1 MASISAI
8 LLAAGESTRMGQLK
22 ALLPWDGG
30 TLLEYQVRTLAS
42 AGTSEVI
49 VVLGHDAGTIF
60 PYVRSMQVK
69 TAFNPQY
76 RLGKTTSIKTGL
88 GDVSPQAQG
97 VLLLAVDQP
106 RPLNVVRDLIQA
118 HQETATQIT
127 APRYQGHGGHPII
140 FSLALKPELERI
152 TEEKQGV
159 REVMEAHKDGIHWV
173 EVDDPVVR
181 LDINDMESYQR
192 AKALYSG

>member
-8 LLAAGESTRMGQLK
+8 LLTAGESTRMGQLK

-42 AGTSEVI
+42 AGASEVI
-49 VVLGHDAGTIF
+49 VVLGHDAGTIS
-60 PYVRSMQVK
+60 PYVSSMQVK
-69 TAFNPQY
+69 TAFNPLY
-76 RLGKTTSIKTGL
+76 HLGKTTSIKTGL
-88 GDVSPQAQG
+88 RSVSPQAQA

-106 RPLNVVRDLIQA
+106 RPLQIVRDLIQA
-118 HQETATQIT
+118 HLETAALIT

-140 FSLALKPELERI
+140 FSLALKPELESI

-159 REVMEAHKDGIHWV
+159 REVMEAHKDGMHSV

-181 LDINDMESYQR
+181 LDINDMESYQQ
-192 AKALYSG
+192 AKALYSE